1 MVMTNI
7 LQAIKAIVH
16 NPVSDLLGHYKGKSG
31 INGVGSALEVLI
43 KDAFADTINEENEQR
58 RTEAYS
64 KAFDY
69 QGNQNNPPDI
79 ILKKGDAVE
88 IKKIESLRTKIALNS
103 SYPKSKLFPDNPAIA
118 KDCGEDWTEKD
129 IIYTIGCVEKKQL
142 KLLWLIYGNCYV
154 AEKETYQR
162 LKRTI
167 ANGITEITDVEFSET
182 KELGRVNKV
191 DPMGITYLRIRGM
204 WGIENPLN
212 VYNYIDIG
220 YDASANFQMIA
231 IIPESKYLDFPMASR
246 EELEKIS
253 KAGFKIASEKIKS
266 PGNPDEL
273 VPAKVVKYKI

>member
-1 MVMTNI
+1 MTNI
-7 LQAIKAIVH
+7 LQAIKTIVN
-16 NPVSDLLGHYKGKSG
+16 NPVTDLVGHYKGQSS
-31 INGVGSALEVLI
+31 INGVGGALEIFI
-43 KDAFADTINEENEQR
+43 KDAFADTINEENEQK

-64 KAFDY
+64 EVFDY

-79 ILKKGDAVE
+79 ILKTGDAVE

-103 SYPKSKLFPDNPAIA
+103 SYPKSKLLPDNPMIT
-118 KDCGEDWTEKD
+118 KSCGEDWTEKD

-212 VYNYIDIG
+212 VYSYIDIG
-220 YDASANFQMIA
+220 YDSSAKFQLIA
-231 IIPESKYLDFPMASR
+231 IIPENKYLEFPMASR

-253 KAGFKIASEKIKS
+253 MTGFKIASQKIKS
-266 PGNPDEL
+266 PSNPSEL
-273 VPAKVVKYKI
+273 VPAKLVKYKF